1 MPIFV
6 APVFNAQILTYA
18 VFLFVHFYRDQVDT
32 TSIIM
37 TGFRKILVSNLVLNK
52 SFLTEAC
59 QSLLGLSGRND
70 V

>member
-37 TGFRKILVSNLVLNK
+37 TGFRKILVSNLV
-52 SFLTEAC
+52 
-59 QSLLGLSGRND
+59 
-70 V
+70 